1 MSQNFIF
8 SVVIAIYNT
17 EDYLSDAIE
26 SILNQTFGFD
36 KIQLILID
44 DGSTDKSGEI
54 CKKFELIIG
63 KGYADKLIKYLGKN
77 LKYTTTLTAN
87 LTVKNV

>member
-17 EDYLSDAIE
+17 EDYLNDAIE

-54 CKKFELIIG
+54 CKKFQKKIP
-63 KGYADKLIKYLGKN
+63 
-77 LKYTTTLTAN
+77 
-87 LTVKNV
+87 